1 MTIGKYQM
9 LRYEAV
15 MTGRPRDPVKST
27 TLAVAATAWQPPAS
41 PLAPTAQTPLA
52 ARLRISVSSRC
63 MPSCNSSRDA
73 A

>member
-1 MTIGKYQM
+1 M

-15 MTGRPRDPVKST
+15 MMGRPREPVKST
-27 TLAVAATAWQPPAS
+27 TRAVAATAWRPPVL
-41 PLAPTAQTPLA
+41 PLAPTAQAPFA

-63 MPSCNSSRDA
+63 MPSCSSSRDA